1 MGATANTTNIT
12 SLTMTAYITFSVFY
26 FISALFAEWSIKSLI
41 LSFLLCTLVIQFI
54 MNLWATSMLCKI
66 DSTKKIDT
74 VKAIRYT
81 VVPWV
86 FILCLIALILFV
98 MPGWVRVFSNTIG
111 AAVAKSIYAKVF
123 EQDKPEG
130 EDLDPARRALINEIY
145 HDPSKLINEIGY
157 VATISDFE
165 FLYKKFLF
173 SIEYFKHEAFKPKAD
188 DTTKYPPLHTNEDKE
203 DDTINKSHM
212 LYQLFRCVAMKEKV
226 GYFIWL
232 FLTGMIYVLVSLSQM
247 YESDC

>member
-1 MGATANTTNIT
+1 MGTTANTTNIT

-41 LSFLLCTLVIQFI
+41 LSFLACTLVIQFI
-54 MNLWATSMLCKI
+54 MNLWATSMLCNI

-74 VKAIRYT
+74 IKAIRYT

-86 FILCLIALILFV
+86 FILCLIAGILFV

-111 AAVAKSIYAKVF
+111 AAVAKSIYSKVF
-123 EQDKPEG
+123 ELDKPVDKKDISG
-130 EDLDPARRALINEIY
+130 IVNEIY

-157 VATISDFE
+157 VAKISEFE
-165 FLYKKFLF
+165 ELYKKFLNKF
-173 SIEYFKHEAFKPKAD
+173 EYFEHDAFKPDAKNKD
-188 DTTKYPPLHTNEDKE
+188 YPPLHTHEGED

-212 LYQLFRCVAMKEKV
+212 LYQLFRCVAIKEKV

-232 FLTGMIYVLVSLSQM
+232 FLTGMIFVLVSLSQI

>member
-1 MGATANTTNIT
+1 M
-12 SLTMTAYITFSVFY
+12 
-26 FISALFAEWSIKSLI
+26 
-41 LSFLLCTLVIQFI
+41 
-54 MNLWATSMLCKI
+54 
-66 DSTKKIDT
+66 DSSKKIDT

-86 FILCLIALILFV
+86 FILCLIAGILFV

-123 EQDKPEG
+123 ELDKPSDTEQ
-130 EDLDPARRALINEIY
+130 DPAKRGIINEIY

-157 VATISDFE
+157 VATISEFE
-165 FLYKKFLF
+165 DLYKKFLYE
-173 SIEYFKHEAFKPKAD
+173 IEYFKNDAFKPIPSDKM
-188 DTTKYPPLHTNEDKE
+188 KYPPLHTNEGSE
-203 DDTINKSHM
+203 DDTINKAHM
-212 LYQLFRCVAMKEKV
+212 LYQLFKCIAIKEKV

-232 FLTGMIYVLVSLSQM
+232 FLTGMIFVLVSLSQI

>member
-1 MGATANTTNIT
+1 MGTTANTTNIT

-41 LSFLLCTLVIQFI
+41 LSFLACTLVIQFI

-81 VVPWV
+81 VIPWL
-86 FILCLIALILFV
+86 FILCLIAGILYV

-123 EQDKPEG
+123 ELDKPEG
-130 EDLDPARRALINEIY
+130 EDLDPAKRGLINEIY

-165 FLYKKFLF
+165 YLYKKFLS
-173 SIEYFKHEAFKPKAD
+173 SIEYFKHDAFKPNAQKD
-188 DTTKYPPLHTNEDKE
+188 KYPPLHTNEDKD
-203 DDTINKSHM
+203 DDTINKAHM
-212 LYQLFRCVAMKEKV
+212 LYQLFKCVAMKEKV

-232 FLTGMIYVLVSLSQM
+232 FLTGMIFVLVSLSQI

>member
-1 MGATANTTNIT
+1 MGTTANTTNIT

-41 LSFLLCTLVIQFI
+41 LSFLACTLVIQFI
-54 MNLWATSMLCKI
+54 MNLWATSLLCKI

-86 FILCLIALILFV
+86 FILCLIAGILFV

-123 EQDKPEG
+123 EIKKPVDKKDIG
-130 EDLDPARRALINEIY
+130 GIVNEIY

-157 VATISDFE
+157 VSKISDFE
-165 FLYKKFLF
+165 ELYETFLNKY
-173 SIEYFKHEAFKPKAD
+173 EYFNNDQFKPNPTDKD
-188 DTTKYPPLHTNEDKE
+188 YPPLHTNKGED
-203 DDTINKSHM
+203 DDTINKAHM
-212 LYQLFRCVAMKEKV
+212 LYQLFRCVAIKEKV
-226 GYFIWL
+226 GYFMWL
-232 FLTGMIYVLVSLSQM
+232 FLTGMIFVLVSLSQI